1 MAQQKSEREYFTKR
15 LVLRVA
21 LILIIFPCIYALL
34 FLLPYY
40 RFLALNFSI
49 AAFTFMG
56 TLEVRNLVE
65 KQGINTY
72 RYLAPV
78 LGASLPLC
86 AYLIVISGLQ
96 RGFIAIWL
104 AAALA
109 MLLIRGII
117 VQSKQQLPQLLTR
130 ISSSFLIVC
139 YPGFFLSFLT
149 FMTGWE
155 EASYRLLFF
164 LSLIFGNDIVA
175 YVAGNLIGRSGNFI
189 ISPNKSMAGFIAGFL
204 SSIIVSWIYYL
215 VLPQLFPTSLAVM
228 LVFGAVMGATT
239 ILGDLVE
246 SAFKR
251 SAEVKDSGTIMIGRG
266 GFLDSLDSMLI
277 SAPVFFTFFQYILR

>member
-1 MAQQKSEREYFTKR
+1 M
-15 LVLRVA
+15 
-21 LILIIFPCIYALL
+21 LISFPYIYAVI
-34 FLLPYY
+34 FLLPFR
-40 RFLALNFSI
+40 RFLALNLSI
-49 AAFTFMG
+49 AAFAFLG

-65 KQGINTY
+65 KQGIATS

-86 AYLIVISGLQ
+86 AYMIIISALQ
-96 RGFIAIWL
+96 KDFFAIWL

-109 MLLIRGII
+109 VLLVRGII
-117 VQSKQQLPQLLTR
+117 VQRKQQLPQLLTR

-155 EASYRLLFF
+155 EASYRFLFF

-175 YVAGNLIGRSGNFI
+175 YVAGILIGRRGNFV

-215 VLPQLFPTSLAVM
+215 CLPRLFPTSLAVM
-228 LVFGAVMGATT
+228 LIFGAVMGVTT

-251 SAEVKDSGTIMIGRG
+251 SANVKDSGTIMIGRG
-266 GFLDSLDSMLI
+266 GFLDSTDSMLI

>member
-1 MAQQKSEREYFTKR
+1 M
-15 LVLRVA
+15 
-21 LILIIFPCIYALL
+21 LISFPYIYAVV
-34 FLLPYY
+34 FLLPYH
-40 RFLALNFSI
+40 RFLALNLSI
-49 AAFTFMG
+49 AAFAFLG
-56 TLEVRNLVE
+56 TLEVRNLIE
-65 KQGINTY
+65 KQGIATS

-86 AYLIVISGLQ
+86 AYMIVVLGLQ
-96 RGFIAIWL
+96 RGFFAIWL

-109 MLLIRGII
+109 LLLVRGIL
-117 VQSKQQLPQLLTR
+117 VQRKQQLPQLLTR
-130 ISSSFLIVC
+130 TSSSFLSVC

-155 EASYRLLFF
+155 EASFKFLFF
-164 LSLIFGNDIVA
+164 LSLIFANDIVA
-175 YVAGNLIGRSGNFI
+175 YVAGNLIGKSGNFI

-215 VLPQLFPTSLAVM
+215 YLPRLFPTSLAVM
-228 LVFGAVMGATT
+228 LVFGAIMGVTT

-246 SAFKR
+246 SALKR
-251 SAEVKDSGTIMIGRG
+251 SVDVKDSGTIMIGRG
-266 GFLDSLDSMLI
+266 GFLDSTDSMLI